1 MMKRITHTAVALACI
16 AMLHGCKKDKVS
28 EAPVISLES
37 LSDYSLVEY
46 DNAIEVTINYED
58 HQGDI
63 GTTDP
68 DEHSLY
74 LSDERFAELDGY
86 HIDPLTPDQQ
96 SLHVRGSLRVSLR
109 PLFIMGTDSTE
120 TTRLTF
126 ELRDRAGNVSN
137 RVMSEEIT
145 IVKE

>member
-1 MMKRITHTAVALACI
+1 MMKRITRTTVALTCMAL
-16 AMLHGCKKDKVS
+16 LHGCKKD
-28 EAPVISLES
+28 EASDVPVISLENI
-37 LSDYSLVEY
+37 SDYSVVEY
-46 DNAIEVTINYED
+46 DNAVEVTINYED

-63 GTTDP
+63 GTNDP
-68 DEHSLY
+68 DEHSLFV
-74 LSDERFAELDGY
+74 SDERFAEQDGY

-109 PLFIMGTDSTE
+109 PLFIMGADSTE

-137 RVMSEEIT
+137 RVMSEVIT
-145 IVKE
+145 IVKD

>member
-1 MMKRITHTAVALACI
+1 MMKRITYTASALVCI

-28 EAPVISLES
+28 EAPIISLES
-37 LSDYSLVEY
+37 FSDYSVVEY
-46 DNAIEVTINYED
+46 NNAIEVAINYED

-63 GTTDP
+63 GTSDP

-74 LSDERFAELDGY
+74 VTDERFIELDGY

-96 SLHVRGSLRVSLR
+96 SLHVRGRLRVSLR
-109 PLFIMGTDSTE
+109 PLFIMGNDSTE

-137 RVMSEEIT
+137 RVTSEEIT
-145 IVKE
+145 IIND

>member
-1 MMKRITHTAVALACI
+1 MMKRITHTAVALTCMAL
-16 AMLHGCKKDKVS
+16 LHSCKKD
-28 EAPVISLES
+28 EASDVPVISLENI
-37 LSDYSLVEY
+37 SDYSVVEY

-63 GTTDP
+63 GTNDP
-68 DEHSLY
+68 DEHSLFV
-74 LSDERFAELDGY
+74 SDERFAEQDGY

-137 RVMSEEIT
+137 RVMSEVIT
-145 IVKE
+145 IVKD

>member
-1 MMKRITHTAVALACI
+1 MMKRITHTAAALACI
-16 AMLHGCKKDKVS
+16 ALLHGCKKDEVS
-28 EAPVISLES
+28 VAPTISIAN
-37 LSDYSLVEY
+37 LSNYTVVEY
-46 DNAIEVTINYED
+46 TNAIEVTINYED

-68 DEHSLY
+68 DEHSLFV
-74 LSDERFAELDGY
+74 SDERFAEQDGY
-86 HIDPLTPDQQ
+86 HIDPLTPDLQ

-109 PLFIMGTDSTE
+109 PLFIMGNDSIE

-137 RVMSEEIT
+137 RVMTEEIT
-145 IVKE
+145 IVND

>member
-1 MMKRITHTAVALACI
+1 MMKRITHIAVALAFI
-16 AMLHGCKKDKVS
+16 ALLHGCKKDEQMEV
-28 EAPVISLES
+28 PVISLVNF
-37 LSDYSLVEY
+37 SDYSVVEY
-46 DNAIEVTINYED
+46 NNAIEVTINYED

-68 DEHSLY
+68 DEHSLFV
-74 LSDERFAELDGY
+74 SDERFVELDGY

-109 PLFIMGTDSTE
+109 PLFIMGNDSTE

-145 IVKE
+145 IVKD

>member
-1 MMKRITHTAVALACI
+1 MMNRITHTALACMAI
-16 AMLHGCKKDKVS
+16 LSGCKKD
-28 EAPVISLES
+28 EASDVPVISLENV
-37 LSDYSLVEY
+37 SDYSVVEY
-46 DNAIEVTINYED
+46 NNAIEVTINYED

-68 DEHSLY
+68 DEHSLFVA
-74 LSDERFAELDGY
+74 DERFPEQDGY
-86 HIDPLTPDQQ
+86 HLDPLTPDLQP
-96 SLHVRGSLRVSLR
+96 LHIRGSLRVSLR

-126 ELRDRAGNVSN
+126 ELHDRAGNVSN

-145 IVKE
+145 ILKD

>member
-1 MMKRITHTAVALACI
+1 MMTRITHTAVALGCMT
-16 AMLHGCKKDKVS
+16 MLHGCKKDEVS
-28 EAPVISLES
+28 DVPAITLENV
-37 LSDYSLVEY
+37 SDYSVVEY

-68 DEHSLY
+68 DEHSLFV
-74 LSDERFAELDGY
+74 SDERFVELDGY
-86 HIDPLTPDQQ
+86 HIDPLTPDLQP
-96 SLHVRGSLRVSLR
+96 LHIRGSLRVSLR

-126 ELRDRAGNVSN
+126 ELHDRAGNVSN

-145 IVKE
+145 ILKD